1 VDGPRPRV
9 VALVTDLMDRSR
21 IGAALPDAEFV
32 RDTAACTGA
41 AVVVVD
47 LARDPDLDVLRTAAR
62 GARIVAFGAHVDDD
76 RLAAA
81 RAAGAD
87 LVVAR
92 SRFFHDPAAA
102 VASVMSTPNPDEP
115 ITDEPIPDE
124 PNPNESD
131 APG

>member
-1 VDGPRPRV
+1 VNAGAGAPAGV

-21 IGAALPDAEFV
+21 ISAAVPDVEFARDPGACA
-32 RDTAACTGA
+32 GA
-41 AVVVVD
+41 AVIVVD
-47 LARDPDLDVLRTAAR
+47 LARDPDVGALRSVVP

-87 LVVAR
+87 LVLAR

-102 VASVMSTPNPDEP
+102 VTTVMSTPK
-115 ITDEPIPDE
+115 TDEPDTPR
-124 PNPNESD
+124 
-131 APG
+131 